1 MTATEAPVRVLVA
14 DDDPLVRTGIVGI
27 LDTDPAIE
35 VVAQSADGAEALRMI
50 DTHRPD
56 VALFDIQ
63 MPGMSGLE
71 ALKRLRSDG
80 SALPCLFVTT
90 FGEDDYIAEAIR
102 LDADGFVLKSG
113 DPRQLIAGV
122 HAVAGRGAFFSPS
135 VARRLLDSGVSTTYT
150 QYASAVERFER
161 LTAREREI
169 LIRLSQGETNAE
181 IAKALHLAP
190 GTVKVHVSAILRKTE
205 ARNRV
210 EAALIALRAGRA

>member
-1 MTATEAPVRVLVA
+1 VLVA

-80 SALPCLFVTT
+80 SALPCLFVPTS
-90 FGEDDYIAEAIR
+90 GEDDYIAEAIR

-135 VARRLLDSGVSTTYT
+135 DRKSVGEG
-150 QYASAVERFER
+150 ER
-161 LTAREREI
+161 
-169 LIRLSQGETNAE
+169 
-181 IAKALHLAP
+181 
-190 GTVKVHVSAILRKTE
+190 
-205 ARNRV
+205 
-210 EAALIALRAGRA
+210 

>member
-35 VVAQSADGAEALRMI
+35 VVAQAADGAEALRKI
-50 DTHRPD
+50 DAHRLD

-63 MPGMSGLE
+63 MPGMSGLD
-71 ALKRLRSDG
+71 ALQRLRSDG

-135 VARRLLDSGVSTTYT
+135 VARRLLDS
-150 QYASAVERFER
+150 ASRRRHPV
-161 LTAREREI
+161 RER
-169 LIRLSQGETNAE
+169 RRT
-181 IAKALHLAP
+181 
-190 GTVKVHVSAILRKTE
+190 LRTPHGSR
-205 ARNRV
+205 ARDPDPAQPRRD
-210 EAALIALRAGRA
+210 ER

>member
-1 MTATEAPVRVLVA
+1 
-14 DDDPLVRTGIVGI
+14 

-35 VVAQSADGAEALRMI
+35 VVAQAADGAEALRKI
-50 DTHRPD
+50 DAHRLD

-63 MPGMSGLE
+63 MPGMSGLD
-71 ALKRLRSDG
+71 ALQRLRSDG

>member
-1 MTATEAPVRVLVA
+1 GRPRGRRARDHRRRRCGGRVPDLLRAGRGLRDRVRGRSTTMTATAAPVRVLVA
-14 DDDPLVRTGIVGI
+14 ADDPLVRTGTVGI

-102 LDADGFVLKSG
+102 LDADG
-113 DPRQLIAGV
+113 
-122 HAVAGRGAFFSPS
+122 
-135 VARRLLDSGVSTTYT
+135 
-150 QYASAVERFER
+150 
-161 LTAREREI
+161 
-169 LIRLSQGETNAE
+169 
-181 IAKALHLAP
+181 
-190 GTVKVHVSAILRKTE
+190 
-205 ARNRV
+205 
-210 EAALIALRAGRA
+210 